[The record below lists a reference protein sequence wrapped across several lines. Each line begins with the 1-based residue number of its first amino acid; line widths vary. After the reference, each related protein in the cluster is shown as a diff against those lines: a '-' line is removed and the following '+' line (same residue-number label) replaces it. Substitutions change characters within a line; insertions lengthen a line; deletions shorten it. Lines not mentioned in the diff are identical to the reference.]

1 MRLVSIQR
9 PFSPAV
15 KYEATLDDVSE
26 PNRSS
31 ETENWKLRYFW
42 ITASGMPPWS
52 HRSSVSCSASSAA
65 VRSTVRCTP
74 VVPTNMWCASS
85 LSMNS
90 QVRASGSKP
99 LSFSVPSWYLPSRS
113 VK

>member
-1 MRLVSIQR
+1 M
-9 PFSPAV
+9 
-15 KYEATLDDVSE
+15 DDVSE
-26 PNRSS
+26 PNRSID
-31 ETENWKLRYFW
+31 TENWKFRYFW
-42 ITASGMPPWS
+42 MTDSGMPPYCQM
-52 HRSSVSCSASSAA
+52 SSVPCCFISSA
-65 VRSTVRCTP
+65 VRCTVRCTP

>member
-1 MRLVSIQR
+1 
-9 PFSPAV
+9 
-15 KYEATLDDVSE
+15 
-26 PNRSS
+26 
-31 ETENWKLRYFW
+31 
-42 ITASGMPPWS
+42 MPPCS
-52 HRSSVSCSASSAA
+52 QMSSVPCSFISSA

-90 QVRASGSKP
+90 QVRASGSKADS
-99 LSFSVPSWYLPSRS
+99 LRVPSWYFPSRS

>member
-1 MRLVSIQR
+1 MV
-9 PFSPAV
+9 
-15 KYEATLDDVSE
+15 EVSE

-31 ETENWKLRYFW
+31 DTENWKFRYLW
-42 ITASGMPPWS
+42 ITESGMPPCR
-52 HRSSVSCSASSAA
+52 HRSSVPWAAISSA
-65 VRSTVRCTP
+65 VRCTIRCTP

-85 LSMNS
+85 RSMNS